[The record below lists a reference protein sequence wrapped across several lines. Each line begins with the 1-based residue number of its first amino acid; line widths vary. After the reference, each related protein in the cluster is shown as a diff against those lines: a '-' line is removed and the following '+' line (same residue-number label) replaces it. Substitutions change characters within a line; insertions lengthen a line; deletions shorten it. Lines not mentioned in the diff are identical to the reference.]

1 MMLKA
6 LRVSDRSGIGGM
18 SDSISDRLEFKM
30 PLIRKS
36 ILDKCAPGFHLSSSE
51 DGLHT
56 NARLRHRSRPR
67 SSDSPAQRPNQRL
80 TTTATTAA
88 ATTTT
93 TVHSG
98 PAFLALQLS
107 LADDRLHTPTPRGP
121 QRNQYRP
128 ESLLYY
134 ELWVPAREDDSPGR
148 LG

>member
-1 MMLKA
+1 
-6 LRVSDRSGIGGM
+6 M

-36 ILDKCAPGFHLSSSE
+36 TCAPGFHLSFSE

-56 NARLRHRSRPR
+56 DARLRHRSRPR

-80 TTTATTAA
+80 TTTATATTA

-93 TVHSG
+93 TTIYSR

-107 LADDRLHTPTPRGP
+107 LSA
-121 QRNQYRP
+121 N
-128 ESLLYY
+128 
-134 ELWVPAREDDSPGR
+134 
-148 LG
+148 

>member
-1 MMLKA
+1 
-6 LRVSDRSGIGGM
+6 
-18 SDSISDRLEFKM
+18 M

-36 ILDKCAPGFHLSSSE
+36 ILDKCAPGFHLSFSE

-67 SSDSPAQRPNQRL
+67 SPDSLAQRPNQRL
-80 TTTATTAA
+80 TTTATAAA

-93 TVHSG
+93 TILYSR

-121 QRNQYRP
+121 ERNQYRP
-128 ESLLYY
+128 ESLLYH
-134 ELWVPAREDDSPGR
+134 ELWVLAGENDSPGR